1 MNNLPAYVFIVDD
14 ENSLSLPAK
23 EGDVGYDVCAVSPPR
38 IVGEQASISEA
49 WKRIDYIEYDLGI
62 KIDGFQPLNSHNEDV
77 FTLVF
82 PRSSLSNYN
91 LLLANSVGVVDSGYR
106 GSLKARFKYV
116 FQPEDLFVTQFGNV
130 YGKVNGAKIYKKGHK
145 VCQLIFQNHFHPQI
159 EITDSL
165 EESERNDGGFGSTS
179 L

>member
-1 MNNLPAYVFIVDD
+1 MNNLPPYVFIVD
-14 ENSLSLPAK
+14 EEGLLSTPAK
-23 EGDVGYDVCAVSPPR
+23 EGDVGYDVCAISQPK
-38 IVGEQASISEA
+38 IVGEQASIPDA

-62 KIDGFQPLNSHNEDV
+62 KIDGFQPFNSPHEDI
-77 FTLVF
+77 FTLAF

-91 LLLANSVGVVDSGYR
+91 LLLTNSVGVVDSGYR

-130 YGKVNGAKIYKKGHK
+130 YGRVNAAKIYKQGDK

-159 EITDSL
+159 EIVDNL
-165 EESERNDGGFGSTS
+165 EESERSEGGFGSTG